1 MNIEAW
7 ARDIAARSSVSVEAR
22 RVAVAL
28 AQSVLEAQTR
38 PSNEEL
44 ARRAGL
50 DVLAVQFGLVELDHL
65 GLTRM
70 YFPPG
75 GGRLIEPVASR
86 QEAAA

>member
-7 ARDIAARSSVSVEAR
+7 ARDIAARNIISIEAR

-44 ARRAGL
+44 TRRAGL
-50 DVLAVQFGLVELDHL
+50 DIRAVQFGLIDLDHL
-65 GLTRM
+65 GIIRM
-70 YFPPG
+70 SFPAG
-75 GGRLIEPVASR
+75 GGRVIEPAAPRLEVA
-86 QEAAA
+86 A